1 MIIKE
6 VCRILILAV
15 AMLPLTAEAMAQT
28 GDAAKTLAIAYLQRA
43 GDPAFAPHRAY
54 TGQVL
59 RDRHPALAGAR
70 TAIKESKILGRALGL
85 KFALVEETLAEEADT
100 AAAMSALY
108 KDGVR
113 IFLLDLP
120 LADMVAAAQAFRGR
134 DVILFNPRQRAD
146 SLRAADCSAELF
158 HTIPSRAMV
167 MDALAQFLSQRSW
180 RRVLVLEGEAEADL
194 ADSQAFQAAARKFGL
209 KVLAVRAFI
218 LSNDPRQRDRNNIAL
233 LTGSADYDVMFLA
246 DSLGEFGRY
255 LPYNS
260 LLPRP
265 VVGSEGLSPS
275 AWHWSWERHGA
286 PQLNQRF
293 DRRAK
298 RRMAPE
304 DWAAWAAVKAAVEA
318 VRRAGSIKPSEIRAA
333 LTAGDLTL
341 DLYKGA
347 PGNFRPW
354 NNQLRQPL
362 LLHRHNAVIARAP
375 LDGFLH
381 QHNNLDTLGADQAEN
396 ACKF

>member
-6 VCRILILAV
+6 VCRILILAA
-15 AMLPLTAEAMAQT
+15 AMLLPSAEAWAQT

-43 GDPAFAPHRAY
+43 GDPVFAPHRAY

-134 DVILFNPRQRAD
+134 DVIMFNPRQRAD

-318 VRRAGSIKPSEIRAA
+318 VRRAGSIKPAEIRAA